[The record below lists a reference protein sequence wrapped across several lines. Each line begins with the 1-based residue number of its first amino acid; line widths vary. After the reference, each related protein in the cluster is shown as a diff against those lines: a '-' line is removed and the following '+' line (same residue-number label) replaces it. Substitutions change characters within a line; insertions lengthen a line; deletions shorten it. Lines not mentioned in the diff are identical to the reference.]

1 MPRTQE
7 VQMLHQSPA
16 DFCAAYAAAHDRV
29 NTDESGAVST
39 LEEVT
44 VVSETPD
51 TARVEALWF
60 VHGHD
65 PESGYY
71 DVRSRTVFV
80 LVKRGDGWRL
90 YSQEELG
97 YE

>member
-1 MPRTQE
+1 MMRPSLMATH
-7 VQMLHQSPA
+7 LPA
-16 DFCAAYAAAHDRV
+16 WRSVFATR
-29 NTDESGAVST
+29 SGGSWRRSDVRRFQRASQYG
-39 LEEVT
+39 
-44 VVSETPD
+44 
-51 TARVEALWF
+51 ALDLAILSLGDGI
-60 VHGHD
+60 HGHD